1 MSPRLLM
8 SALALTG
15 LGINPPAW
23 ASEAASET
31 SAMTGARISSVP
43 EWTVSPNITAR
54 RWVASPESVESVAA
68 TTTSAVG
75 RAASTPGVTA
85 PAWAATPST
94 AAPSIT
100 AQRWA
105 VGAATP
111 DLAAPDTS
119 VPTSSTQNVTPP
131 HWTAAP
137 RTAAPSINAQRW
149 STAPGSAAP
158 STTAPGTSTPS
169 TIAPGFYA
177 PSTSTPGATPN
188 TTAPGSAAPSTTA
201 PGSAAPS
208 TTAPGSAAPSTSA
221 PGSAAPSTTAPGS
234 AAPST
239 TAPGSAAPSTTAPG
253 PRPADAKPTVRHRV
267 TATEAPRHLI
277 ANGKGRATLF
287 LNESTGAT
295 AASLTLLE
303 LQPGGEVPEHT
314 HESSA
319 EILYIED
326 GAADM
331 TVSGQT
337 LRVSKGDAVYIP
349 AGAKH
354 SARVVSPGV
363 PFKAV
368 QVYAGPGPEQRFMQG
383 PRESAPHGR

>member
-1 MSPRLLM
+1 M

-68 TTTSAVG
+68 TTTNAVG

-137 RTAAPSINAQRW
+137 RTAAPSITAQRW
-149 STAPGSAAP
+149 SAAQGS
-158 STTAPGTSTPS
+158 T
-169 TIAPGFYA
+169 
-177 PSTSTPGATPN
+177 
-188 TTAPGSAAPSTTA
+188 PSTTA
-201 PGSAAPS
+201 PGSAAPN
-208 TTAPGSAAPSTSA
+208 
-221 PGSAAPSTTAPGS
+221 
-234 AAPST
+234 T

-253 PRPADAKPTVRHRV
+253 PRPTDAKPTVRHRV
-267 TATEAPRHLI
+267 TAAEAPRHLI

-368 QVYAGPGPEQRFMQG
+368 QVYAGPGPEQRFTQG
-383 PRESAPHGR
+383 PRENAPHGR

>member
-1 MSPRLLM
+1 M
-8 SALALTG
+8 
-15 LGINPPAW
+15 
-23 ASEAASET
+23 
-31 SAMTGARISSVP
+31 
-43 EWTVSPNITAR
+43 
-54 RWVASPESVESVAA
+54 
-68 TTTSAVG
+68 
-75 RAASTPGVTA
+75 
-85 PAWAATPST
+85 
-94 AAPSIT
+94 
-100 AQRWA
+100 
-105 VGAATP
+105 
-111 DLAAPDTS
+111 
-119 VPTSSTQNVTPP
+119 
-131 HWTAAP
+131 
-137 RTAAPSINAQRW
+137 
-149 STAPGSAAP
+149 
-158 STTAPGTSTPS
+158 
-169 TIAPGFYA
+169 
-177 PSTSTPGATPN
+177 
-188 TTAPGSAAPSTTA
+188 
-201 PGSAAPS
+201 
-208 TTAPGSAAPSTSA
+208 
-221 PGSAAPSTTAPGS
+221 
-234 AAPST
+234 
-239 TAPGSAAPSTTAPG
+239 
-253 PRPADAKPTVRHRV
+253 RHRV
-267 TATEAPRHLI
+267 TAAEAPRHII

>member
-1 MSPRLLM
+1 M

-23 ASEAASET
+23 ASEASSEVM
-31 SAMTGARISSVP
+31 AATGARISSVP

-54 RWVASPESVESVAA
+54 RWVASPESVESIAA

-75 RAASTPGVTA
+75 RASSTPGVTA
-85 PAWAATPST
+85 PAWAAAPNTV
-94 AAPSIT
+94 APSIT
-100 AQRWA
+100 AQRWVVA
-105 VGAATP
+105 STGAT
-111 DLAAPDTS
+111 T
-119 VPTSSTQNVTPP
+119 
-131 HWTAAP
+131 
-137 RTAAPSINAQRW
+137 
-149 STAPGSAAP
+149 P
-158 STTAPGTSTPS
+158 STTASS
-169 TIAPGFYA
+169 
-177 PSTSTPGATPN
+177 
-188 TTAPGSAAPSTTA
+188 
-201 PGSAAPS
+201 
-208 TTAPGSAAPSTSA
+208 
-221 PGSAAPSTTAPGS
+221 
-234 AAPST
+234 
-239 TAPGSAAPSTTAPG
+239 
-253 PRPADAKPTVRHRV
+253 PRPTEAKPTVRHRV
-267 TATEAPRHLI
+267 TAAEAPRHII

-368 QVYAGPGPEQRFMQG
+368 QVYAGPGPEQRFTQG

>member
-1 MSPRLLM
+1 M

-23 ASEAASET
+23 ASEASSEVMV
-31 SAMTGARISSVP
+31 ATGARISSVP

-54 RWVASPESVESVAA
+54 RWVASPESVESVAT

-75 RAASTPGVTA
+75 RPSSTPGVTA
-85 PAWAATPST
+85 PAWTATPST
-94 AAPSIT
+94 VAPSIT
-100 AQRWA
+100 AQRWSVRA
-105 VGAATP
+105 VTPGLAATE
-111 DLAAPDTS
+111 TS

-131 HWTAAP
+131 HWTTAP

-149 STAPGSAAP
+149 SAAPG
-158 STTAPGTSTPS
+158 
-169 TIAPGFYA
+169 
-177 PSTSTPGATPN
+177 
-188 TTAPGSAAPSTTA
+188 GSAPSTTA

-208 TTAPGSAAPSTSA
+208 STPS
-221 PGSAAPSTTAPGS
+221 
-234 AAPST
+234 
-239 TAPGSAAPSTTAPG
+239 
-253 PRPADAKPTVRHRV
+253 PRPTDAKPTVRHRV
-267 TATEAPRHLI
+267 TAAEAPRHII

>member
-1 MSPRLLM
+1 MSPRLLI

-15 LGINPPAW
+15 LGITPPAG
-23 ASEAASET
+23 AREASSEAMT
-31 SAMTGARISSVP
+31 VTGARISSVP
-43 EWTVSPNITAR
+43 EWTISPNITAR
-54 RWVASPESVESVAA
+54 RWVASPESVESIAA
-68 TTTSAVG
+68 TTTNAVG

-85 PAWAATPST
+85 PAWAAAPNTV
-94 AAPSIT
+94 APSIT

-149 STAPGSAAP
+149 SAAPGS
-158 STTAPGTSTPS
+158 T
-169 TIAPGFYA
+169 
-177 PSTSTPGATPN
+177 
-188 TTAPGSAAPSTTA
+188 
-201 PGSAAPS
+201 
-208 TTAPGSAAPSTSA
+208 
-221 PGSAAPSTTAPGS
+221 
-234 AAPST
+234 
-239 TAPGSAAPSTTAPG
+239 APSTTAPG
-253 PRPADAKPTVRHRV
+253 PRPTDAKPTVRHRV
-267 TATEAPRHLI
+267 TAAEAPRHLI

-287 LNESTGAT
+287 LNASTGAT

-354 SARVVSPGV
+354 SARVVSPGA

-368 QVYAGPGPEQRFMQG
+368 QVYAGPGPEQRFTHG